1 MALLLLSLWRARR
14 LTDTA
19 TEISDPI
26 WRQEAAEIGRRLGC
40 SREVRLL
47 TSDRVQTPMAGEL
60 WRPTIFLP
68 NRALAWPAE
77 YRRAVLGH
85 EVAHLTGHDPRR
97 RLAARVMLAIYWFH
111 PLAWLAAHLD
121 AQACEDAC
129 DEAVVRDLDV
139 RPSAYACILLE
150 LSRTSRLPL
159 AAVALPMA
167 RRASLERRLLRI
179 LRGSSTA
186 SHGRFPAPALV
197 CGALAVIV
205 GASQPTARGFQ
216 ESAAPPGILEV
227 QEVRTPPGASGA
239 LRAGPTSQTDPA
251 HHIGVPA
258 QDELGCHLIV
268 PETARLSARRP
279 SPAAVMT
286 MTEVVAASGF
296 TRAFERKFGDLT
308 LCLLVEGV
316 SGPTRGLPSEMLGK
330 SERAA
335 LEVGS
340 GALRQRL
347 DIARAG
353 GDRMPTRFL
362 ASGSPKPIDDAV
374 LRWQRQTVNVLDLT
388 WQLAHLRG
396 DVQTLN
402 AKLEAVPDGPA
413 HQAGRDALEGEL
425 RALDHRRRT
434 AELETRRE
442 TELAELRRT
451 VQAIGTPIDAAL
463 QEQQFRAALAAVR

>member
-1 MALLLLSLWRARR
+1 
-14 LTDTA
+14 
-19 TEISDPI
+19 
-26 WRQEAAEIGRRLGC
+26 
-40 SREVRLL
+40 
-47 TSDRVQTPMAGEL
+47 
-60 WRPTIFLP
+60 
-68 NRALAWPAE
+68 
-77 YRRAVLGH
+77 
-85 EVAHLTGHDPRR
+85 
-97 RLAARVMLAIYWFH
+97 
-111 PLAWLAAHLD
+111 
-121 AQACEDAC
+121 
-129 DEAVVRDLDV
+129 
-139 RPSAYACILLE
+139 
-150 LSRTSRLPL
+150 
-159 AAVALPMA
+159 
-167 RRASLERRLLRI
+167 
-179 LRGSSTA
+179 
-186 SHGRFPAPALV
+186 
-197 CGALAVIV
+197 
-205 GASQPTARGFQ
+205 
-216 ESAAPPGILEV
+216 
-227 QEVRTPPGASGA
+227 
-239 LRAGPTSQTDPA
+239 
-251 HHIGVPA
+251 
-258 QDELGCHLIV
+258 
-268 PETARLSARRP
+268 
-279 SPAAVMT
+279 MT

-308 LCLLVEGV
+308 LCLLVEEV
-316 SGPTRGLPSEMLGK
+316 SGPTRGLPSAMLGK

-335 LEVGS
+335 LEVRS